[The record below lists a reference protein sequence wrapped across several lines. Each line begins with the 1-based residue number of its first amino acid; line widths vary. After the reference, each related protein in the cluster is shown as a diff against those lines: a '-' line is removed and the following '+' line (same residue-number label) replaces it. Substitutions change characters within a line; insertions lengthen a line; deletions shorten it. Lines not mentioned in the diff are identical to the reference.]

1 MADDKK
7 PKEKK
12 AKKDPVKKVKADS
25 IDKQARLEQQ
35 KLEKEKQQLL
45 KEYERK
51 QHFADTIAEHISI
64 GTRNAERYDAHKN
77 RCLLISILGVVVVIG
92 GTIGT
97 ICFSLDFIPT
107 FVTSV
112 ITFIGSGGIAAGY
125 ILFLKEFGSDWG
137 LMLTQS
143 THHRFQT
150 PIYYS
155 DFKVVN
161 PETKDPEGTYQC
173 VEKAYMLPEINKVVL
188 RMINTNQDEFMDP
201 DNKKKYIAVQLPLE
215 GMFYEFNGQMEIKT
229 LTKPKLNEITTT
241 EAEDPDDPNDYEG
254 DAGVT
259 DDEFNQA
266 K

>member
-1 MADDKK
+1 MAEEKK

-12 AKKDPVKKVKADS
+12 PKKEHIKKEKPENKEKQVK
-25 IDKQARLEQQ
+25 LEQQ
-35 KLEKEKQQLL
+35 KIEKEKQRLL

-92 GTIGT
+92 GTFGT
-97 ICFSLDFIPT
+97 IYFSLDFIPT
-107 FVTSV
+107 FITSV
-112 ITFIGSGGIAAGY
+112 ITFIGACGIATGA

-143 THHRFQT
+143 SYHRFQT
-150 PIYYS
+150 PLYYS

-173 VEKAYMLPEINKVVL
+173 VEKAYMFPEINKVVL
-188 RMINTNQDEFMDP
+188 RMINTNPDEFMDP

-229 LTKPKLNEITTT
+229 LTKPRLNEITTT
-241 EAEDPDDPNDYEG
+241 EAEDPDEPEDFDG

-259 DDEFNQA
+259 DDEYEQT